1 MTIDTLQTRTDR
13 PSTGRAPTARG
24 VSATAQDGQIG
35 GSRSAIGPQI
45 LERAARVI
53 RVLGHP
59 LRLRILE
66 ALEDGEHHVTDL
78 VAASGASQALVS
90 QHLAILRAEGVV
102 GFRRDGPRIYY
113 RITEPKVHRILDC
126 IRDCD
131 MPELS
136 AEVAVD
142 LFDLTGDH

>member
-1 MTIDTLQTRTDR
+1 VKVA
-13 PSTGRAPTARG
+13 APE
-24 VSATAQDGQIG
+24 VV
-35 GSRSAIGPQI
+35 IGPEI

-66 ALEDGEHHVTDL
+66 TLEGGERHVTDL
-78 VAASGASQALVS
+78 VLATGTSQALVS
-90 QHLAILRAEGVV
+90 QHLAILRAEDVV
-102 GFRRDGPRIYY
+102 GFRREGGRIYY

-131 MPELS
+131 LPEIDPPAAGALLVLP
-136 AEVAVD
+136 ADA
-142 LFDLTGDH
+142 